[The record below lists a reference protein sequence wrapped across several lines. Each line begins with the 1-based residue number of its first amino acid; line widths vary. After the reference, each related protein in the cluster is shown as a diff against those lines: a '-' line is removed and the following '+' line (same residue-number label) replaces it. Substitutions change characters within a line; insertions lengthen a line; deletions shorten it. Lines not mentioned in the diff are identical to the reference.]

1 MVKAVLVTAIVTKFA
16 SRVATAAMIIINTVV
31 RAGPKIQPNSFYKL
45 FCVVCMNTG
54 MLSLLYITAVRK
66 N

>member
-31 RAGPKIQPNSFYKL
+31 RAGLKMRPISYIFTNYF
-45 FCVVCMNTG
+45 
-54 MLSLLYITAVRK
+54 LSCI
-66 N
+66 